1 MEDNTT
7 EFVKTEKALAAQHAH
22 GDSKI
27 FNVSVRG
34 WIATFVV
41 ATVCAM
47 GLMQIDVKE
56 PLYTLSVAIVSF
68 YFGQNLKKV

>member
-7 EFVKTEKALAAQHAH
+7 EFVKTEKALNHQYV

-27 FNVSVRG
+27 FNVSIRG

-47 GLMQIDVKE
+47 GLIQIEVKE